1 MAARQGER
9 PRRRL
14 STEERREQL
23 LAVGA
28 RLFSESPYDDVW
40 IEQVAEIAG
49 VSRGLLYHYFPN
61 KRDFFAAVV
70 ERESE
75 RMLRIM
81 TPAPGRSARERLA
94 NGLDAFLAYVEE
106 HAHGFRA
113 FHRADATGDQ
123 AVRKVYQRA
132 LAAQEAQIL
141 ASLASDAEFGAALA
155 GAARDAARRSW
166 VAVVHDGR
174 LPGVAARLGAVP
186 GAGAGPVR
194 AGAVRASSRPE
205 SLARALS
212 WAFWRTASGSPGRT
226 EIAPTGGWWLAYAP
240 IFDRLGKA
248 YLREVWDG

>member
-61 KRDFFAAVV
+61 KRVFFAAVV

-81 TPAPGRSARERLA
+81 TPAPGGSARERLA
-94 NGLDAFLAYVEE
+94 GGLDAFLAYVEE

-113 FHRADATGDQ
+113 FHRSDATGDQ
-123 AVRKVYQRA
+123 TVRKVYQRA
-132 LAAQEAQIL
+132 LASQEAQIL
-141 ASLASDAEFGAALA
+141 AALASDAEFAAAL
-155 GAARDAARRSW
+155 
-166 VAVVHDGR
+166 DGR
-174 LPGVAARLGAVP
+174 PEMRL
-186 GAGAGPVR
+186 
-194 AGAVRASSRPE
+194 AVRGWLSFTTAVCLEWLRGSELSRE
-205 SLARALS
+205 QVRDLCTRAL
-212 WAFWRTASGSPGRT
+212 FGVLVP
-226 EIAPTGGWWLAYAP
+226 
-240 IFDRLGKA
+240 
-248 YLREVWDG
+248 